1 MADPRMVTDATVRD
15 FLTALESTDVA
26 QSAVSVSAVA
36 GALGTSLLLMVAA
49 LPTTRSDSVEERA
62 ALMQVSAALHD
73 LRVQLF
79 EAIDTET
86 AVKLFAARNMPRIS
100 EIQREK
106 REAAIQIALRAGAD
120 VPLEIIRLCVMGLKH
135 ASTVA
140 ASSCQAAASEV
151 RLAVALLRIGMTA
164 AQTNV
169 EGRLT
174 SLTDAGYSKT
184 VIEEMSR
191 LTEEGMTA
199 ARTAELMTQARPA

>member
-1 MADPRMVTDATVRD
+1 MADPRMVSDATIRD
-15 FLTALESTDVA
+15 FLAALESADLG
-26 QSAVSVSAVA
+26 QGAVSVSAVM

-49 LPTTRSDSVEERA
+49 LPTTRSNAIEERA
-62 ALMQVSAALHD
+62 ALMQVSSALQD

-86 AVKLFAARNMPRIS
+86 VVRLFAARNMPRIS
-100 EIQREK
+100 ETQRER

-120 VPLEIIRLCVMGLKH
+120 VPLEIIRLCAMGLRH
-135 ASTVA
+135 AQTVA

-151 RLAVALLRIGMTA
+151 RLAVVLLRTGMTA

-174 SLTDAGYSKT
+174 SLTDVGYST
-184 VIEEMSR
+184 AVVEEIAQLS
-191 LTEEGMTA
+191 EDGMTA
-199 ARTAELMTQARPA
+199 ARAAELIAQGRPA